1 MGGVGG
7 LRGSPLTSQ
16 AVGTDGAALA
26 QHRQHHV
33 LTEEQLPDHPV
44 TPPAAPRAPR
54 APTQLEALKDHGVP
68 GWGGHRRWGHGGSV
82 RRQGPGS
89 PPRAPP
95 GAHRCSRISG
105 SVMRVLVMCVWT
117 PLRPCQRGPAPAP
130 PATVS

>member
-68 GWGGHRRWGHGGSV
+68 GWGGDTRRGHGVQCAGRAPAAPPV
-82 RRQGPGS
+82 LPPALTAAPGS
-89 PPRAPP
+89 
-95 GAHRCSRISG
+95 
-105 SVMRVLVMCVWT
+105 
-117 PLRPCQRGPAPAP
+117 RGR
-130 PATVS
+130 